1 MDGMD
6 ESEDYRLPPGR
17 QPYDVLNGLRIG
29 ALVGGIIGAIVMV
42 LTSLDSLWVLL
53 VGAAIGAVV
62 GYLYER
68 RRLNAARTSSPQP

>member
-1 MDGMD
+1 MDAMD
-6 ESEDYRLPPGR
+6 ESDDYRLPPGR

-42 LTSLDSLWVLL
+42 VTGVQSLWVLL
-53 VGAAIGAVV
+53 AGAVIGGLV

-68 RRLNAARTSSPQP
+68 RRLNAARTPPPQP

>member
-1 MDGMD
+1 MD

-29 ALVGGIIGAIVMV
+29 ALSGGIVGAIVMA
-42 LTSLDSLWVLL
+42 LTSLDTLWVLL
-53 VGAAIGAVV
+53 VGAAIGGAI

-68 RRLNAARTSSPQP
+68 RRLNAARSVPPQP

>member
-1 MDGMD
+1 MD
-6 ESEDYRLPPGR
+6 ESDDYRLPPGR

-29 ALVGGIIGAIVMV
+29 ALVGGIIGAIVLA

-53 VGAAIGAVV
+53 VGAVIGGAI

-68 RRLNAARTSSPQP
+68 RRLNAARNVPPQP